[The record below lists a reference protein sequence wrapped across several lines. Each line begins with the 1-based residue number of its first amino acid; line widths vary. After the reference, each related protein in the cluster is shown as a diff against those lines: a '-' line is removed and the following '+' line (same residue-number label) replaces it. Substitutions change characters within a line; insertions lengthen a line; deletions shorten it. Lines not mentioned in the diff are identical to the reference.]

1 MFLRRGEIICFP
13 LNLPDGVESPATA
26 GMVGG
31 GVLFATT
38 NRTLSLASL
47 LTCVWARR
55 HGVYPSSTPSC
66 FVAVLRSLEPGS
78 GWDAHHC
85 LPGPIRGWCIFA
97 FCSLVFLW
105 LIAPEQKQQTRVSY
119 TAEVTKSW
127 TKHSGPP
134 PRKGLHCSTLVTF
147 SFPALLACRAAT
159 RHMPPAFIFLHHLGI
174 KISSA
179 LDWFPFALYY
189 SLLSSFPLI

>member
-1 MFLRRGEIICFP
+1 
-13 LNLPDGVESPATA
+13 
-26 GMVGG
+26 MVWRALGQLGWG

-38 NRTLSLASL
+38 KHTLSLASL
-47 LTCVWARR
+47 LTCVSARR
-55 HGVYPSSTPSC
+55 HGVYPSRTPSC

-85 LPGPIRGWCIFA
+85 LPGPIRGWYIFT

-134 PRKGLHCSTLVTF
+134 PRKGLHCSTRVTF

-159 RHMPPAFIFLHHLGI
+159 RHMPPAFIFLHHLTVLLPGFGVI
-174 KISSA
+174 IASA

-189 SLLSSFPLI
+189 SLLASFPLI